1 MKKQGKNPKKINET
15 EVIYHINDSKKLA
28 ISMLTAT
35 EKRIDEHGEK
45 FNKEL
50 QNIKIRTCQAEEY
63 NNQNKK
69 HTE

>member
-1 MKKQGKNPKKINET
+1 
-15 EVIYHINDSKKLA
+15 
-28 ISMLTAT
+28 MLTKIG
-35 EKRIDEHGEK
+35 KRIDEHGEK